1 MKIYVS
7 SVEFDIWDLRL
18 PWFWPSTVSKIGCV
32 CVMWRFLCAL
42 HDVKH
47 LVIDAIMSQLFSQ
60 FACVLRFFRC
70 MHVCLDFRRGAI
82 YIIIISLAAN

>member
-1 MKIYVS
+1 MSLQLNLTSGTCVY
-7 SVEFDIWDLRL
+7 
-18 PWFWPSTVSKIGCV
+18 PSFGLQRFSKIGCV

-42 HDVKH
+42 HDGKH
-47 LVIDAIMSQLFSQ
+47 LVIDAIMPQLFSQ